1 MTRKSRRSSKQSVDW
16 GIGWIDMRLFRN
28 PELKRELWL
37 YIAIAAACALIGFLV
52 DQRCGVLA
60 LVMGILFCSVY
71 CLFSQRRYHRM
82 EELAQKLDRIL
93 HGQDQVLIEDQQ
105 EGELSIL
112 NSELQKMTLR
122 LKEQTD
128 LLTSDKLRLTEAIQ
142 DIFHQI
148 RTPLTSMNLI
158 TSMLG
163 DENLCYERRL
173 EMTREIKRQLE
184 RVQWLVETLLKLSK
198 IDAGTAQFQT
208 EPISVAALIQKAAEP
223 LQIPM
228 ELRGLTLITNV
239 ADEHLTGD
247 FNWTVEAIVNILK
260 NCMEHTPP
268 GGSITVQCT
277 ETALFTELII
287 SDTGSGFS
295 KEDIPHLFDRFY
307 RGKNASDDSIGIG
320 LALSRSILTAQ
331 NGTIKAENASNG
343 GARFVIRFY
352 KSVI

>member
-1 MTRKSRRSSKQSVDW
+1 MIRKSRRSSRQSVGL
-16 GIGWIDMRLFRN
+16 GIGWIEMRLFRN
-28 PELKRELWL
+28 PELKREIWL
-37 YIAIAAACALIGFLV
+37 YIAITAVFALIGFLV

-60 LVMGILFCSVY
+60 LVMGILFCAVY
-71 CLFSQRRYHRM
+71 CIFAQRRYHRM

-158 TSMLG
+158 ASMLG
-163 DENLCYERRL
+163 DENLSYERRL

-198 IDAGTAQFQT
+198 IDAGTAQFQI
-208 EPISVAALIQKAAEP
+208 EPISAVALIQKAAEP

-228 ELRGLTLITNV
+228 ELRGLTLIIKV

-331 NGTIKAENASNG
+331 NGTIKAENARNG

>member
-1 MTRKSRRSSKQSVDW
+1 
-16 GIGWIDMRLFRN
+16 MRLFRN

-37 YIAIAAACALIGFLV
+37 YIAIAAVCTLIGFLF
-52 DQRCGVLA
+52 DQRCAVLA
-60 LVMGILFCSVY
+60 LIMGILFCAVY
-71 CLFSQRRYHRM
+71 CLFAQRRYHKM

-163 DENLCYERRL
+163 DENLTYERRL

-198 IDAGTAQFQT
+198 IDSGTAQFQT
-208 EPISVAALIQKAAEP
+208 EPISAAALIQKAAEP

-228 ELRGLTLITNV
+228 ELRGLTLITKV
-239 ADEHLTGD
+239 TDEHLTGD
-247 FNWTVEAIVNILK
+247 FNWTVEAVVNILK

-295 KEDIPHLFDRFY
+295 KDDIPRLFDRFY

-320 LALSRSILTAQ
+320 LALSQSILTAQ